1 MTVKVSAGFI
11 WTENHRVKGE
21 QMRSKLEL
29 RVPPPLVML
38 LFMATVFIF
47 DYLAPFNLFY
57 LPLLSYV
64 LVLGL
69 ITLGGVIALCGVKEF
84 REAKTTVNPL
94 KPESSSSLVSSGI
107 YQYTR
112 NPMYLGLLLAL
123 LSSVAYTQH
132 PLGLVSALGFVL
144 YMNRFQ
150 IEPEEKMLVK
160 LFGEDFKV
168 YANQVKR
175 WF

>member
-1 MTVKVSAGFI
+1 M
-11 WTENHRVKGE
+11 
-21 QMRSKLEL
+21 
-29 RVPPPLVML
+29 
-38 LFMATVFIF
+38 
-47 DYLAPFNLFY
+47 PFTLFY
-57 LPLLSYV
+57 LPWLTYASV
-64 LVLGL
+64 ISLV
-69 ITLGGVIALCGVKEF
+69 TLGGVIALWGMKEF
-84 REAKTTVNPL
+84 KNAKTTVNPL

-112 NPMYLGLLLAL
+112 NPMYLGLLLIL
-123 LSSVAYTQH
+123 LSAVIYTQH

-160 LFGEDFKV
+160 LFGEEFVD
-168 YANQVKR
+168 YSNQVKR

>member
-1 MTVKVSAGFI
+1 ML
-11 WTENHRVKGE
+11 
-21 QMRSKLEL
+21 SKLEL
-29 RVPPPLVML
+29 RIPPPLVML
-38 LFMATVFIF
+38 LFMVTVFGF
-47 DYLAPFNLFY
+47 DKIMPFTLFY
-57 LPLLSYV
+57 LPWLTYASV
-64 LVLGL
+64 ISLV
-69 ITLGGVIALCGVKEF
+69 TLGGVIALWGVKEF
-84 REAKTTVNPL
+84 KNAKTTVNPL

-112 NPMYLGLLLAL
+112 NPMYLGLLLIL
-123 LSSVAYTQH
+123 LSAVIYSQH

-160 LFGEDFKV
+160 LFGEEFVD
-168 YANQVKR
+168 YSNQVKR

>member
-1 MTVKVSAGFI
+1 ML
-11 WTENHRVKGE
+11 
-21 QMRSKLEL
+21 SKLEL

-38 LFMATVFIF
+38 LFMATVFVF
-47 DYLAPFNLFY
+47 DDIAPFNLFY
-57 LPLLSYV
+57 LPWLSYV
-64 LVLGL
+64 LVISL
-69 ITLGGVIALCGVKEF
+69 IVLGGVVSLWGVKEF

-112 NPMYLGLLLAL
+112 NPMYLGLLLIL
-123 LSSVAYTQH
+123 LSAVIYTQH
-132 PLGLVSALGFVL
+132 PLGLVSAVGFVL

-160 LFGEDFKV
+160 LFGEEFVD
-168 YANQVKR
+168 YSNQVKR

>member
-1 MTVKVSAGFI
+1 ML
-11 WTENHRVKGE
+11 
-21 QMRSKLEL
+21 SKLEL
-29 RVPPPLVML
+29 RIPPPLVML
-38 LFMATVFIF
+38 LFMVTVFGF
-47 DYLAPFNLFY
+47 DKIMPFTLFY
-57 LPLLSYV
+57 LPWLTYASV
-64 LVLGL
+64 ISLV
-69 ITLGGVIALCGVKEF
+69 TLGGVIALWGVKEF
-84 REAKTTVNPL
+84 RDAKTTVNPL

-112 NPMYLGLLLAL
+112 NPMYLGLLLIL
-123 LSSVAYTQH
+123 LSAVIYSQH

-160 LFGEDFKV
+160 LFGEEFVD
-168 YANQVKR
+168 YSNQVKR

>member
-1 MTVKVSAGFI
+1 ML
-11 WTENHRVKGE
+11 
-21 QMRSKLEL
+21 SKLEL

-38 LFMATVFIF
+38 LFMVTVFVF
-47 DYLAPFNLFY
+47 DYIAPFNLFY
-57 LPLLSYV
+57 LPWLSYV
-64 LVLGL
+64 LVISL
-69 ITLGGVIALCGVKEF
+69 IVLGGVIALWGVKEF

-123 LSSVAYTQH
+123 LSSVVYTQH

-144 YMNRFQ
+144 YINRFQ
-150 IEPEEKMLVK
+150 IEPEEKMLVT
-160 LFGEDFKV
+160 LFGDEFV
-168 YANQVKR
+168 EYTSRVKR

>member
-1 MTVKVSAGFI
+1 ML
-11 WTENHRVKGE
+11 
-21 QMRSKLEL
+21 SKLEL

-38 LFMATVFIF
+38 LFMVTVFGF
-47 DYLAPFNLFY
+47 DKIMPFTLFY
-57 LPLLSYV
+57 LPWLTYASV
-64 LVLGL
+64 ISLV
-69 ITLGGVIALCGVKEF
+69 TLGGVIALWGVKEF
-84 REAKTTVNPL
+84 KDAKTTVNPL

-112 NPMYLGLLLAL
+112 NPMYLGLLLIL
-123 LSSVAYTQH
+123 LSAVVYTQH
-132 PLGLVSALGFVL
+132 PLGLVSTLGFVA

-160 LFGEDFKV
+160 LFGDEFADYV
-168 YANQVKR
+168 NQVKR